1 MSRVDLKVPDIGN
14 AHDVDVVD
22 VLVKPGDVIQVDT
35 PLITL
40 ETDKA
45 SMDVP
50 SASAGTVAEVLVKRG
65 DKASAGTVI
74 ARIDTNAAGAGAP
87 ADAGNSPAAAPSSQT
102 APASSADATFT
113 ESFDADE
120 LERTVTQPILKQ
132 FPASANGAGEPP
144 LEEAVFE
151 AEPFAPKPAVT
162 ESQTAQA
169 QNGSGQHGAG
179 QATPAQAAAA
189 QNEPAQTASAQATQS
204 QASAPNSSA
213 QASAASQPASA
224 SNGPAQNGPADS
236 SLSARQETAG
246 DTVRMPIPDLS
257 RIKGEVDFNRSTQLL
272 VLGSGPG
279 GYTAAFRAADLGL
292 QVTLVERWSSLGGVC
307 LNVGCIPSKALLHAA
322 KVIED
327 AEAMS
332 EHGIAFGAP
341 ALDLERLREWKGSVV
356 KKLTGGLSILAKQ
369 RKVTV
374 VQGTGRFVSPNVIEV
389 MGNSGSERIRF
400 DQCIIAVGS
409 EAIRL
414 PGLPNDPRIM
424 DSTDALELPEFSGG
438 LLVVGGGIIGLEM
451 ACVYDALG
459 GRVSVV
465 ELTPQLMPGCDPDL
479 VRPLERRIRGRYEQI
494 LLGTKVTKVETL
506 SEGLRV
512 SFEGEKAPAPTVF
525 DRLLVAVGRVPNGK
539 AIAADLAGVKVTDR
553 GFIPVDKQMRTNVP
567 HIFAI
572 GDVASN
578 PMLAHK
584 AMHEAK
590 VAAEVAAGEKSAFDA
605 RVIPSVA
612 YTDPEIA
619 WVGLTEIDAKA
630 KNIPYKKGSF
640 PWVASGRSLSLGR
653 DEGFTKLLF
662 DPETRRVLGGGIVGT
677 NAGDLI
683 SEVALAIETGC
694 DAADIGLTIHPHPTL
709 SETVAAAAD
718 AFEGTLTDLYIP
730 KK

>member
-1 MSRVDLKVPDIGN
+1 VSRIDLVVPDIGN

-22 VLVKPGDVIQVDT
+22 VLVKPGDVVEVDT
-35 PLITL
+35 PLVTL

-50 SASAGTVAEVLVKRG
+50 SASAGKVAEVLLKRG
-65 DKASAGTVI
+65 DKVSAGSII
-74 ARIDTNAAGAGAP
+74 ARVDTNAE
-87 ADAGNSPAAAPSSQT
+87 ADAAPSGAAK
-102 APASSADATFT
+102 APAATATSSEATFA

-120 LERTVTQPILKQ
+120 LERTVTQPILK
-132 FPASANGAGEPP
+132 SATMPPPSSAGNGSTPP
-144 LEEAVFE
+144 VAR
-151 AEPFAPKPAVT
+151 AEPAAPAARAPAAPAPAARP
-162 ESQTAQA
+162 ES
-169 QNGSGQHGAG
+169 
-179 QATPAQAAAA
+179 
-189 QNEPAQTASAQATQS
+189 
-204 QASAPNSSA
+204 
-213 QASAASQPASA
+213 
-224 SNGPAQNGPADS
+224 
-236 SLSARQETAG
+236 AG

-257 RIKGEVDFNRSTQLL
+257 RVPREVDFNRSTQLL

-292 QVTLVERWSSLGGVC
+292 KVTLVERWSSLGGVC

-341 ALDLERLREWKGSVV
+341 ALDLEKLRGWKGSVV
-356 KKLTGGLSILAKQ
+356 NKLTGGLRVLAKQ
-369 RKVTV
+369 RKVDV
-374 VQGTGRFVSPNVIEV
+374 VQGTGRFVSPNVLEV
-389 MGNSGSERIRF
+389 MGNSGSERIHF
-400 DQCIIAVGS
+400 DQCIIAAGS

-414 PGLPNDPRIM
+414 PGLPADPRVM

-438 LLVVGGGIIGLEM
+438 LLVIGGGIIGLEM

-459 GRVSVV
+459 SRVSVV

-494 LLGTKVTKVETL
+494 LLGTKVTKVEPL
-506 SEGLRV
+506 AEGLRV
-512 SFEGEKAPAPTVF
+512 TFEGEKAPAPTVF
-525 DRLLVAVGRVPNGK
+525 ERVLVAVGRVPNGK
-539 AIAADLAGVKVTDR
+539 NIGADAAGVNVSDR

-572 GDVASN
+572 GDIAQM

-590 VAAEVAAGEKSAFDA
+590 VAAEVAAGEKHAFDA
-605 RVIPSVA
+605 RAIPSVA

-619 WVGLTEIDAKA
+619 WVGLTETEAKA
-630 KNIPYKKGSF
+630 NSIPFKKGAF
-640 PWVASGRSLSLGR
+640 PWVANGRSLSLGR

-662 DPETRRVLGGGIVGT
+662 DPETHRVLGGGIVGT
-677 NAGDLI
+677 NAGELI

-718 AFEGTLTDLYIP
+718 AFEGTLTDLFIP
-730 KK
+730 RK